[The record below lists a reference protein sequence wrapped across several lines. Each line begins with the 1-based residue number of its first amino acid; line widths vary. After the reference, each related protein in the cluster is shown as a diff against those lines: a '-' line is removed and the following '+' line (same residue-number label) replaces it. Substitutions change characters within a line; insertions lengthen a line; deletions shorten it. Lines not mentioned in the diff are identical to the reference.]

1 MALLPKVEVP
11 EGESG
16 PWAVKRFTVSKE
28 AAAFGSLRAMISHSV
43 RYMPEGTYTQLTC
56 KGRGIVMSDTPDE
69 MRDHYE
75 PVRRARGNILING
88 LGLGMVLNACL
99 LKPEVEHATVIE
111 MEEDVIKL
119 VGSYYLNKFGAE
131 RLTIIH
137 ASAFD
142 FKPPR
147 GSFYNIVWHDIW
159 DDICTDNLPEM
170 ATLHRRYGR
179 RCDWQ
184 GSWSKETCKA
194 YAKREN
200 REWRY

>member
-1 MALLPKVEVP
+1 
-11 EGESG
+11 
-16 PWAVKRFTVSKE
+16 
-28 AAAFGSLRAMISHSV
+28 
-43 RYMPEGTYTQLTC
+43 
-56 KGRGIVMSDTPDE
+56 MSDTPDE

-147 GSFYNIVWHDIW
+147 GAFYNMVWHDIW